1 MTKPA
6 LTLEPTFRSGLEKKV
21 AEQLE
26 KAGVA
31 YAHEAKWVRYIVPER
46 EAKYLPD
53 FCFDTEKEVCP
64 IIIEAKGRF
73 GGGNPRFKQSNS
85 GDSAKERQK
94 LILLKEQHPELD
106 IRLVFERASSP
117 IYPKSPTSQGKW
129 ATDHGFKWSD
139 KGIVP
144 QEWLD
149 EITAWHLSRSKTV
162 ATPIR
167 KKRK

>member
-6 LTLEPTFRSGLEKKV
+6 LTIEPTFRSKLEERV
-21 AEQLE
+21 AAQL
-26 KAGVA
+26 AVGGVA
-31 YAHEAKWVRYIVPER
+31 YDHEAKWVRYVVPER

-53 FCFDTEKEVCP
+53 FSFDAPDKICP

-73 GGGNPRFKQSNS
+73 GGGNPAFKQSNS

-106 IRLVFERASSP
+106 IRLVFDRAASP

-144 QEWLD
+144 EEWIT
-149 EITAWHLSRSKTV
+149 EIKAWKQKHPGTTPKKT
-162 ATPIR
+162 R
-167 KKRK
+167 K

>member
-1 MTKPA
+1 MPKPA
-6 LTLEPTFRSGLEKKV
+6 LTIEPTYRSKLEERV
-21 AEQLE
+21 AAQLE
-26 KAGVA
+26 QGGVA
-31 YAHEAKWVRYIVPER
+31 YAHEAKWVRYVVPER

-53 FCFDTEKEVCP
+53 FSDPDGCP

-73 GGGNPRFKQSNS
+73 GGGNPRFRQSNS
-85 GDSAKERQK
+85 SDSAKERQK

-144 QEWLD
+144 QAWID
-149 EITAWHLSRSKTV
+149 EIIAWKAKH
-162 ATPIR
+162 

>member
-1 MTKPA
+1 MPKPA
-6 LTLEPTFRSGLEKKV
+6 LTIEPTYRSKLEERV
-21 AEQLE
+21 AEQLD

-31 YAHEAKWVRYIVPER
+31 YAHEAKWVRYVVPER

-53 FCFDTEKEVCP
+53 FSDPDGCP

-73 GGGNPRFKQSNS
+73 GGGNPRFRQSNS
-85 GDSAKERQK
+85 SDSAKERQK

-129 ATDHGFKWSD
+129 ATDHGFAWSD

-144 QEWLD
+144 QSWID
-149 EITAWHLSRSKTV
+149 EINAWKAAH
-162 ATPIR
+162 

>member
-1 MTKPA
+1 MAKGA
-6 LTLEPTFRSGLEKKV
+6 LTLEPTYRSGLEKKV

-26 KAGVA
+26 KAGIPF
-31 YAHEAKWVRYIVPER
+31 AHEAQWVRYTVPER

-53 FCFDTEKEVCP
+53 FSDPDGCP

-73 GGGNPRFKQSNS
+73 GGGNPRFKQPATD
-85 GDSAKERQK
+85 GAKERQK
-94 LILLKEQHPELD
+94 LCLLKEQHPELD
-106 IRLVFERASSP
+106 IRLVFDRASTP

-149 EITAWHLSRSKTV
+149 EITAWYANKSKSAVSTI
-162 ATPIR
+162 TR

>member
-1 MTKPA
+1 MSKPA
-6 LTLEPTFRSGLEKKV
+6 LTIEPNFRSGLEKKV
-21 AEQLE
+21 AEQLDF
-26 KAGVA
+26 GDVA
-31 YAHEAKWVRYIVPER
+31 YGHESQWVRYIIPER

-53 FCFDTEKEVCP
+53 FSFEDCP

-73 GGGNPRFKQSNS
+73 GGGNPRQRNSNS

-106 IRLVFERASSP
+106 IRLVFERAASP

-139 KGIVP
+139 KGVVP
-144 QEWLD
+144 QQWID
-149 EITAWHLSRSKTV
+149 EIKTYLKKS
-162 ATPIR
+162 PH
-167 KKRK
+167 KRK

>member
-1 MTKPA
+1 MSEPA
-6 LTLEPTFRSGLEKKV
+6 LILEPTFRSGLEKKV
-21 AEQLE
+21 AEQLAE
-26 KAGVA
+26 AGVA

-53 FCFDTEKEVCP
+53 FCFDTESEVCP

-139 KGIVP
+139 KGVVPKEWINEIV
-144 QEWLD
+144 D
-149 EITAWHLSRSKTV
+149 WHRQRQS
-162 ATPIR
+162 PR

>member
-1 MTKPA
+1 MAKPA
-6 LTLEPTFRSGLEKKV
+6 LTIEPTYRSKLEERV
-21 AEQLE
+21 AEQLAG
-26 KAGVA
+26 AGVG
-31 YAHEAKWVRYIVPER
+31 YAHEAKWVHYVVPQR
-46 EAKYLPD
+46 DAKYLPD
-53 FCFDTEKEVCP
+53 FSDPDGCP

-73 GGGNPRFKQSNS
+73 GGGNPKFRQSNS

-106 IRLVFERASSP
+106 IRLVFERATSP

-129 ATDHGFKWSD
+129 ATDHGFTWSD

-144 QEWLD
+144 QSWID
-149 EITAWHLSRSKTV
+149 EIIAWRK
-162 ATPIR
+162 AD